1 MFNQKCLDLEDKQ
14 IFILSIFFLQ
24 NSFLLINY
32 YVKQNEHKVFMIAII
47 NNVLSLLKSW
57 DVGKQIYFFYEIKNN
72 NILIRNDKDFYIL
85 NINQKYEIK
94 FEILFSIKLDYF
106 DVILSK
112 DNDIVIYN
120 DFSIVI
126 YLYTEK
132 SLNYYQNMNKEI
144 KKRTDIYIHSL
155 FVINSSNNKKKNIIS
170 FQDKTKI
177 PYQEKIQMI
186 NFYGLIVVKEIS
198 WKIPYYCESRLIQ
211 SNDKY
216 FFFNCFEYTCLISK
230 STLEIHDRIFGTFD
244 FI

>member
-1 MFNQKCLDLEDKQ
+1 MGCSG
-14 IFILSIFFLQ
+14 ILP
-24 NSFLLINY
+24 
-32 YVKQNEHKVFMIAII
+32 HK
-47 NNVLSLLKSW
+47 W
-57 DVGKQIYFFYEIKNN
+57 DKNN
-72 NILIRNDKDFYIL
+72 QFYKEAFIL

-120 DFSIVI
+120 NFSIEI

-132 SLNYYQNMNKEI
+132 STNYYQNMNKER

-155 FVINSSNNKKKNIIS
+155 FVINSSNNKKIIIS

-177 PYQEKIQMI
+177 PYQEKIQII
-186 NFYGLIVVKEIS
+186 NFYGLIVEKEIS
-198 WKIPYYCESRLIQ
+198 WEIRYYCESRLIQ

-216 FFFNCFEYTCLISK
+216 FFSIVVIILF
-230 STLEIHDRIFGTFD
+230 
-244 FI
+244 